1 MSHETSLIA
10 TLALSLIA
18 ALIGA
23 LAATRLRLPLLVGY
37 LLGGVLIGPFT
48 SRLVADAHLAQEL
61 AEVGVI
67 QLMFGVGLHFSIRDL
82 LMVRTLAIPGA
93 LLQMALATCLGAAL
107 AFCWGWSPGGGLVFG
122 LALSV
127 ASTVVLLRALQAQ
140 GTLSSEAG
148 RIAVGWL
155 IVEDLIMVVILVLL
169 PAFAGAL
176 GGQAPGHGHAPQS
189 AHAGSVLVI
198 VGATLAKVA
207 AFLAVM
213 LLAGKSML
221 RRVLKRVAQVG
232 SDELL
237 VACLGAIAL
246 GVAYCAVKLFGVSFA
261 LGAFVS
267 GLVLNESDL
276 GEAAAKHLHTL
287 QNALVVLF
295 FVAVGMLFDPRIL
308 VQAPL
313 RVLAVVAVI
322 VIGKSIAA
330 FVLVLVFRRTLP
342 TALTIAASVAQIG
355 EFSFILASLGLSL
368 RLLPPE
374 GLNLI
379 VAGALFSIAIN
390 PLIFRFVRALREP
403 DAPLP
408 HAAQRSRVGSGRQ
421 AAGDQLSSPEQQLC
435 QQKPIQQQPILLPLS
450 FSGAASQAP
459 IAPAR

>member
-23 LAATRLRLPLLVGY
+23 LAAARLRLPSLVGY

-48 SRLVADAHLAQEL
+48 SRLVADAHLAQEV

-67 QLMFGVGLHFSIRDL
+67 QLMFGVGLHVSIRDL
-82 LMVRTLAIPGA
+82 LRARTLAVLGA
-93 LLQMALATCLGAAL
+93 LLQMASATCLGAAL
-107 AFCWGWSPGGGLVFG
+107 AFCWGWPPGGGLVFG

-140 GTLSSEAG
+140 GALSSEAG

-155 IVEDLIMVVILVLL
+155 IVEDLLMVLILVLL

-176 GGQAPGHGHAPQS
+176 GGQAPGHGGAPQS
-189 AHAGSVLVI
+189 AHAGSVPAI
-198 VGATLAKVA
+198 VGVTLAKVV
-207 AFLAVM
+207 AFFAVM
-213 LLAGKSML
+213 LLAGKPML
-221 RRVLKRVAQVG
+221 RRVLKRVEQVG

-237 VACLGAIAL
+237 VAALGAIAL
-246 GVAYCAVKLFGVSFA
+246 GVAYCAVQCFGVSFA
-261 LGAFVS
+261 LGAFVA
-267 GLVLNESDL
+267 GLVLNGSDL

-287 QNALVVLF
+287 QNALIVLF

-308 VQAPL
+308 LQAPL

-322 VIGKSIAA
+322 VLGKAITALA
-330 FVLVLVFRRTLP
+330 LALVFRRTWP

-355 EFSFILASLGLSL
+355 EFSFILAGLGLSL
-368 RLLPPE
+368 RLVPPE

-390 PLIFRFVRALREP
+390 PLIFRLVRTLERRMRMPATNGG
-403 DAPLP
+403 
-408 HAAQRSRVGSGRQ
+408 V
-421 AAGDQLSSPEQQLC
+421 
-435 QQKPIQQQPILLPLS
+435 
-450 FSGAASQAP
+450 ASVQT
-459 IAPAR
+459 

>member
-1 MSHETSLIA
+1 MPHETSLIA

-48 SRLVADAHLAQEL
+48 SRLVPNAHLAQEI

-67 QLMFGVGLHFSIRDL
+67 QLMFGVGLHFSIREL
-82 LMVRTLAIPGA
+82 FMARTLAIPGA
-93 LLQMALATCLGAAL
+93 VLQMAVATCLGAAL

-127 ASTVVLLRALQAQ
+127 ASTVVLLRALQTQ

-155 IVEDLIMVVILVLL
+155 IVEDLITVLILVLL
-169 PAFAGAL
+169 PAFAGVL
-176 GGQAPGHGHAPQS
+176 GGQPPGHGLAPQS
-189 AHAGSVLVI
+189 AHTGSILPI
-198 VGATLAKVA
+198 VGVMLAKVA
-207 AFLAVM
+207 GFVAVM
-213 LLAGKSML
+213 LLAGKPIL
-221 RRVLKRVAQVG
+221 RRVLKRVEQVG

-237 VACLGAIAL
+237 VAALGAIAL

-261 LGAFVS
+261 LGAFVA

-276 GEAAAKHLHTL
+276 GKAATKHLHTL
-287 QNALVVLF
+287 ENALVVLF
-295 FVAVGMLFDPRIL
+295 FVAVGMLLDPRIL
-308 VQAPL
+308 VQEPL

-330 FVLVLVFRRTLP
+330 FLLVLVFRRTVP
-342 TALTIAASVAQIG
+342 IALTIAASLAQIG
-355 EFSFILASLGLSL
+355 EFSFILASLGISL

-390 PLIFRFVRALREP
+390 PLIFGLVRTLERRTRVPVAEG
-403 DAPLP
+403 
-408 HAAQRSRVGSGRQ
+408 HAVSAQT
-421 AAGDQLSSPEQQLC
+421 
-435 QQKPIQQQPILLPLS
+435 
-450 FSGAASQAP
+450 
-459 IAPAR
+459 

>member
-435 QQKPIQQQPILLPLS
+435 QQKPIQQQPILFPLS

>member
-23 LAATRLRLPLLVGY
+23 LAAARLRLPPLVGY

-82 LMVRTLAIPGA
+82 FMARSLAVPGA
-93 LLQMALATCLGAAL
+93 LLQMAVATCLGAVL
-107 AFCWGWSPGGGLVFG
+107 AFGWGWSPGAGLVFG

-127 ASTVVLLRALQAQ
+127 ASTVVLLRALQTQ

-155 IVEDLIMVVILVLL
+155 IVEDLIMVLILVLL
-169 PAFAGAL
+169 PAFAGVL
-176 GGQAPGHGHAPQS
+176 GGQAPGHGSVPQS
-189 AHAGSVLVI
+189 AHLGSVLVI
-198 VGATLAKVA
+198 VGVTLAKVA

-213 LLAGKSML
+213 LLAGKRLL
-221 RRVLKRVAQVG
+221 RWVLKRVEQVG

-237 VACLGAIAL
+237 VAALGAIAL

-261 LGAFVS
+261 LGAFVA
-267 GLVLNESDL
+267 GLVLNESEL
-276 GEAAAKHLHTL
+276 GKAATKHLHTL
-287 QNALVVLF
+287 ENAVVVLF

-308 VQAPL
+308 IQEPL
-313 RVLAVVAVI
+313 RVLAVVTVI

-330 FVLVLVFRRTLP
+330 FVLVLGFRRTLS
-342 TALTIAASVAQIG
+342 TAFTIAASLAQIG
-355 EFSFILASLGLSL
+355 EFSFILAGLGISL
-368 RLLPPE
+368 RLLPIE

-390 PLIFRFVRALREP
+390 PLIFGLVRTLERRTRVPVAEG
-403 DAPLP
+403 
-408 HAAQRSRVGSGRQ
+408 HAVSAQT
-421 AAGDQLSSPEQQLC
+421 
-435 QQKPIQQQPILLPLS
+435 
-450 FSGAASQAP
+450 
-459 IAPAR
+459 

>member
-23 LAATRLRLPLLVGY
+23 LAAARLGLPSLVGY

-48 SRLVADAHLAQEL
+48 SRLVADAHVAQEL
-61 AEVGVI
+61 AEAGVI
-67 QLMFGVGLHFSIRDL
+67 QLMFGIGLHFSVRDL
-82 LMVRTLAIPGA
+82 FMARTLAVPGA
-93 LLQMALATCLGAAL
+93 LLQMAVAICLGAAL
-107 AFCWGWSPGGGLVFG
+107 AFAWGWSPGAGLVFG

-127 ASTVVLLRALQAQ
+127 ASTVVLLRALQTQ

-155 IVEDLIMVVILVLL
+155 IVEDLIMVLILVLL
-169 PAFAGAL
+169 PAFAGVL
-176 GGQAPGHGHAPQS
+176 GGQAPGHGSAPQS
-189 AHAGSVLVI
+189 AYLGSVLGI
-198 VGATLAKVA
+198 VGMTLAKVA

-213 LLAGKSML
+213 VLAGKRLL
-221 RRVLKRVAQVG
+221 RWVLKRVEQVG

-237 VACLGAIAL
+237 VAALGAIAL

-261 LGAFVS
+261 LGAFVA

-276 GEAAAKHLHTL
+276 GKAAAKHLHTL
-287 QNALVVLF
+287 ENALVVLF
-295 FVAVGMLFDPRIL
+295 FVAVGMQLDPRIL
-308 VQAPL
+308 VQEPL

-322 VIGKSIAA
+322 IIGKSMTA

-342 TALTIAASVAQIG
+342 IALTIAASLAQIG
-355 EFSFILASLGLSL
+355 EFSFILAGLGISL
-368 RLLPPE
+368 RLLPVG

-390 PLIFRFVRALREP
+390 PLFFRIVRRLESQTCV
-403 DAPLP
+403 L
-408 HAAQRSRVGSGRQ
+408 AAKEHVANAQT
-421 AAGDQLSSPEQQLC
+421 
-435 QQKPIQQQPILLPLS
+435 
-450 FSGAASQAP
+450 
-459 IAPAR
+459 

>member
-82 LMVRTLAIPGA
+82 LVVRTLAIPGA

-140 GTLSSEAG
+140 GTLSSEVG

-198 VGATLAKVA
+198 VGVTLAKVA

-313 RVLAVVAVI
+313 RVLAVVVVI

-390 PLIFRFVRALREP
+390 PLIFRFVLALREP

-408 HAAQRSRVGSGRQ
+408 PEHPYPMPLKEAELEAAGRQ
-421 AAGDQLSSPEQQLC
+421 PGTN
-435 QQKPIQQQPILLPLS
+435 
-450 FSGAASQAP
+450 
-459 IAPAR
+459 

>member
-1 MSHETSLIA
+1 MSHDTSLIA

-48 SRLVADAHLAQEL
+48 SRLADARLAHQV

-67 QLMFGVGLHFSIRDL
+67 QLMFGVGLHVSIRDL
-82 LMVRTLAIPGA
+82 LKVRTLAIPGA
-93 LLQMALATCLGAAL
+93 LLQMASATCLGAAL
-107 AFCWGWSPGGGLVFG
+107 AFGWGWSPGAGLVFG

-140 GTLSSEAG
+140 GALSSEAG

-155 IVEDLIMVVILVLL
+155 IVEDLLMVLILVLL

-189 AHAGSVLVI
+189 AHAGSVLAI
-198 VGATLAKVA
+198 VGVTLAKVA
-207 AFLAVM
+207 AFFAVM
-213 LLAGKSML
+213 LLAGKPLL
-221 RRVLKRVAQVG
+221 RRVLKRVEQVG
-232 SDELL
+232 SEELL
-237 VACLGAIAL
+237 VAALGAIAL
-246 GVAYCAVKLFGVSFA
+246 GVAYCAVQGFGVSFA
-261 LGAFVS
+261 LGAFVA
-267 GLVLNESDL
+267 GLVLNGSDL
-276 GEAAAKHLHTL
+276 GEAVGKHLHTI

-295 FVAVGMLFDPRIL
+295 FVAVGMLFDPTIL
-308 VQAPL
+308 LQAPL

-322 VIGKSIAA
+322 VLGKALTA
-330 FVLVLVFRRTLP
+330 LALALAFRRTWP

-355 EFSFILASLGLSL
+355 EFSFILAGLGLSL

-379 VAGALFSIAIN
+379 VAGALFSIALN
-390 PLIFRFVRALREP
+390 PLLFRLVRTLEWRTRVPATEGRV
-403 DAPLP
+403 AS
-408 HAAQRSRVGSGRQ
+408 AQT
-421 AAGDQLSSPEQQLC
+421 
-435 QQKPIQQQPILLPLS
+435 
-450 FSGAASQAP
+450 
-459 IAPAR
+459 

>member
-322 VIGKSIAA
+322 VIGKAITALA
-330 FVLVLVFRRTLP
+330 LALVFRRTLP

-435 QQKPIQQQPILLPLS
+435 QQKPIQQQPILFPLS